1 MEGYPNFPA
10 GAALR
15 HASGVSAWDNDGDG
29 VSARVVLVVALVALL
44 ALVVGLAAGTYIG
57 RSSQPSLATL
67 AGQSRDLATGLARQ
81 LEPVGP
87 SYAAGVVDGA
97 VADPAAYA
105 EAQERI
111 ADITRGVEQDRTAL
125 EPLDPAA
132 YARVLEALAALA
144 AAAAAPV
151 DAAAFEALLAAA
163 LAELAAL
170 AGT

>member
-1 MEGYPNFPA
+1 M
-10 GAALR
+10 
-15 HASGVSAWDNDGDG
+15 SAWDNDGDG
-29 VSARVVLVVALVALL
+29 VSARLVLVVGLIALL
-44 ALVVGLAAGTYIG
+44 ALVVGLAAGTFIG

-67 AGQSRDLATGLARQ
+67 AGQSRDLATGLTAQ
-81 LEPVGP
+81 LEPAGP
-87 SYAAGVVDGA
+87 VYATGVVDGA

-111 ADITRGVEQDRTAL
+111 ADVTRGLEQDRAAL

-132 YARVLEALAALA
+132 YGRALEALAALA
-144 AAAAAPV
+144 AAAAEPV
-151 DAAAFEALLAAA
+151 DAAAFDTLLAAA